1 MKMDTL
7 NLLFCL
13 YVIVLVLMSIKYLFS
28 KNKLSNT
35 DIVIHLLVI
44 VVLGLLVVFTNKKKE
59 NFLNPASLNY
69 EMCPLKNNANNNANT
84 SGNNSNNNSK
94 ACLNL
99 FRNNSVNNNENPL
112 FYENNGNNATTS
124 SNASANDN
132 SNQLVENGAP
142 LNYNMGPYSGVV
154 IDASQHQDRRML
166 IPGSDNSLRIGHKN
180 SNCGNIGS
188 PCDVGLFENPV
199 YTNPLGEEA
208 PLNKKYRNGPSVDG
222 KANSPNA
229 LFMFAHNKC
238 HPGCC
243 PSTYSCDHGCV
254 CTTEHQR
261 KFIASGGMPQNS

>member
-69 EMCPLKNNANNNANT
+69 EICPLKNDANNNANAN
-84 SGNNSNNNSK
+84 GNNSNNNSK

-112 FYENNGNNATTS
+112 FYENNGTNATTS

-132 SNQLVENGAP
+132 SNVLTH
-142 LNYNMGPYSGVV
+142 LS
-154 IDASQHQDRRML
+154 L
-166 IPGSDNSLRIGHKN
+166 INLPKKSFGS
-180 SNCGNIGS
+180 
-188 PCDVGLFENPV
+188 
-199 YTNPLGEEA
+199 
-208 PLNKKYRNGPSVDG
+208 
-222 KANSPNA
+222 
-229 LFMFAHNKC
+229 
-238 HPGCC
+238 
-243 PSTYSCDHGCV
+243 
-254 CTTEHQR
+254 
-261 KFIASGGMPQNS
+261 